1 MRQPNRI
8 ALALTACFLSAT
20 FAATA
25 ANVATVNGVA
35 IPDSKVD
42 FFLKQVA
49 ERGQKDSP
57 ELRARIKEEL
67 IRNEVLFQ
75 EAQKKGVEKSPEVQQ
90 RLDMAKQQILVG
102 AYVNDYAKANP
113 VSDADL
119 KKEYDKIKVNFSG
132 KEYKARHILVKTEEE
147 AKAVL
152 ADLKKGK
159 KFEDIAKA
167 KSADKGSAVNGG
179 DLGWSTPANY
189 VKEFGEALAKL
200 PKGKISDP
208 VKTQFGYHIIKLDD
222 QREAKGPSFEEVK
235 PELTREL
242 QGQRVQKM
250 VEELRAKAKV
260 E

>member
-8 ALALTACFLSAT
+8 ALALTACFLSAS

-75 EAQKKGVEKSPEVQQ
+75 EAQKKGMEKNADVQQ

-159 KFEDIAKA
+159 KFEDVAKA
-167 KSADKGSAVNGG
+167 KSSDKGSAVNGG

-189 VKEFGEALAKL
+189 VKEFGEALGKL

-208 VKTQFGYHIIKLDD
+208 VKTQFGWHVIKLDD

-235 PELTREL
+235 PELMREL